1 MRGRTRRMVPRR
13 HMTPSPQVTHHR
25 LPARQLTPPLPGSRA
40 DYVEFVRALNL
51 MGAFVNSMKALLSAV
66 FTGGVFVL
74 AVTAMTGCAS
84 AEQQRRWQI
93 EAVGGVISPAD
104 RAAARKARWEERE
117 ARRRREIRR
126 ARIIRTAPVVSEH
139 KCQTTL
145 AAVGDQYASEQG
157 AQQEADKAWMQT
169 ARWQYGE
176 RFMSRE
182 NADDAAYECGRSSV
196 GSVVGQVF
204 YRCRLTA
211 KPCRPEKSQGR

>member
-1 MRGRTRRMVPRR
+1 M
-13 HMTPSPQVTHHR
+13 
-25 LPARQLTPPLPGSRA
+25 AASRA
-40 DYVEFVRALNL
+40 NYVEFVRALNL
-51 MGAFVNSMKALLSAV
+51 MGAFVNSMKALFSAV
-66 FTGGVFVL
+66 ITGGVFVL

-84 AEQQRRWQI
+84 AEQERRWQI
-93 EAVGGVISPAD
+93 EAVGGQTSPAD
-104 RAAARKARWEERE
+104 RAEARKTRWEERE
-117 ARRRREIRR
+117 ARREEWRRREIRR
-126 ARIIRTAPVVSEH
+126 ARIIRTAPIYDTN
-139 KCQTTL
+139 KCQATL

-182 NADDAAYECGRSSV
+182 NADDATYECGRSSV

-211 KPCRPEKSQGR
+211 KPCRPEKSQGK

>member
-1 MRGRTRRMVPRR
+1 
-13 HMTPSPQVTHHR
+13 
-25 LPARQLTPPLPGSRA
+25 
-40 DYVEFVRALNL
+40 
-51 MGAFVNSMKALLSAV
+51 MGASVNSMKALFSAV
-66 FTGGVFVL
+66 MTGGVFVL

-84 AEQQRRWQI
+84 AEQERRWQI
-93 EAVGGVISPAD
+93 EAVGGVTSPTE
-104 RAAARKARWEERE
+104 RAAARRRAWEARQAARE
-117 ARRRREIRR
+117 ARDERYEERRRREIRYG
-126 ARIIRTAPVVSEH
+126 RIIRTAPVYDN
-139 KCQTTL
+139 KCQGTL

-176 RFMSRE
+176 RYMSRE

-211 KPCRPEKSQGR
+211 KPCSPDKSQGK

>member
-1 MRGRTRRMVPRR
+1 M
-13 HMTPSPQVTHHR
+13 
-25 LPARQLTPPLPGSRA
+25 
-40 DYVEFVRALNL
+40 
-51 MGAFVNSMKALLSAV
+51 NSMKALFSAV
-66 FTGGVFVL
+66 MTGGVFVL

-84 AEQQRRWQI
+84 AEQERRWQI
-93 EAVGGVISPAD
+93 EAVGGVTSPTE
-104 RAAARKARWEERE
+104 RAAARRRAWEARQAARE
-117 ARRRREIRR
+117 ARDERYEERRRREARY
-126 ARIIRTAPVVSEH
+126 ARIIRTAPGVYEN
-139 KCQTTL
+139 KCQGTL

-176 RFMSRE
+176 RYMSRE

-211 KPCRPEKSQGR
+211 KPCSPDKSQGK

>member
-1 MRGRTRRMVPRR
+1 M
-13 HMTPSPQVTHHR
+13 
-25 LPARQLTPPLPGSRA
+25 AGSRA
-40 DYVEFVRALNL
+40 NYVKFVRALDP
-51 MGAFVNSMKALLSAV
+51 MGAFVNSMKALFSAV
-66 FTGGVFVL
+66 MTGGVFVL

-84 AEQQRRWQI
+84 AEQERRWQT

-104 RAAARKARWEERE
+104 RAAARKARWEERQARE
-117 ARRRREIRR
+117 EWRRRNEIRR
-126 ARIIRTAPVVSEH
+126 ARIIRTAPVEYSN
-139 KCQTTL
+139 KCQDTL

>member
-1 MRGRTRRMVPRR
+1 MVRRR
-13 HMTPSPQVTHHR
+13 HMTPSAQVTHHR
-25 LPARQLTPPLPGSRA
+25 LPARRLTPLTPTSRA
-40 DYVEFVRALNL
+40 DCVEFVRALNP
-51 MGAFVNSMKALLSAV
+51 MGAFVNSMKALFSAV
-66 FTGGVFVL
+66 MTGGVFLL

-93 EAVGGVISPAD
+93 EAIGGITTPAE
-104 RAAARKARWEERE
+104 RAAARRARWEERE
-117 ARRRREIRR
+117 ERRRREIRR
-126 ARIIRTAPVVSEH
+126 ARIIRTAPVYEN
-139 KCQTTL
+139 KCQSTL

-211 KPCRPEKSQGR
+211 KPCRPDKSQGK

>member
-1 MRGRTRRMVPRR
+1 
-13 HMTPSPQVTHHR
+13 
-25 LPARQLTPPLPGSRA
+25 
-40 DYVEFVRALNL
+40 
-51 MGAFVNSMKALLSAV
+51 MGASVNSMKALFSAV
-66 FTGGVFVL
+66 LTGGVFVL

-84 AEQQRRWQI
+84 AEQERRWQI
-93 EAVGGVISPAD
+93 EAVGGVVSPTE
-104 RAAARKARWEERE
+104 RALARRRAWEARQARRE
-117 ARRRREIRR
+117 AREDQYEERRRREIRH
-126 ARIIRTAPVVSEH
+126 ARIIRTAPAYEGN
-139 KCQTTL
+139 KCQATL

-182 NADDAAYECGRSSV
+182 NADDATYECGRSSV

-211 KPCRPEKSQGR
+211 KPCRPDKSQGK

>member
-1 MRGRTRRMVPRR
+1 MVPRC
-13 HMTPSPQVTHHR
+13 HMHPSPQVTHHR
-25 LPARQLTPPLPGSRA
+25 LPRPRLTPFPPASRA
-40 DYVEFVRALNL
+40 NYVEFVRALNL
-51 MGAFVNSMKALLSAV
+51 MGAFVNSMKALFSAV
-66 FTGGVFVL
+66 ITGGVFVL

-84 AEQQRRWQI
+84 AEQERRWQI
-93 EAVGGVISPAD
+93 EVLGGQTSPAD
-104 RAAARKARWEERE
+104 RAEARKTRWEQRE
-117 ARRRREIRR
+117 ARREEWRRREIRR
-126 ARIIRTAPVVSEH
+126 ARIIRTAPAYDEG
-139 KCQTTL
+139 KCQATL

-182 NADDAAYECGRSSV
+182 NADDATYECGRSSV

-211 KPCRPEKSQGR
+211 RPCRPEKSQGK

>member
-1 MRGRTRRMVPRR
+1 
-13 HMTPSPQVTHHR
+13 
-25 LPARQLTPPLPGSRA
+25 
-40 DYVEFVRALNL
+40 
-51 MGAFVNSMKALLSAV
+51 MGAYVKSMRAFFSAV
-66 FTGGVFVL
+66 MTGGAFIV

-84 AEQQRRWQI
+84 AEQERRWQI
-93 EAVGGVISPAD
+93 HARGEVTSPTE
-104 RAAARKARWEERE
+104 RAAARQRAREARARRE
-117 ARRRREIRR
+117 ARRQREVRR
-126 ARIIRTAPVVSEH
+126 ARVVRIAPPVVDGN
-139 KCQTTL
+139 KCQATL

-182 NADDAAYECGRSSV
+182 NADNASYECGRSSV

-211 KPCRPEKSQGR
+211 NPCRPEKSQGR

>member
-1 MRGRTRRMVPRR
+1 M
-13 HMTPSPQVTHHR
+13 
-25 LPARQLTPPLPGSRA
+25 
-40 DYVEFVRALNL
+40 
-51 MGAFVNSMKALLSAV
+51 NSMKALFSAV
-66 FTGGVFVL
+66 MTGGVFVL

-84 AEQQRRWQI
+84 AEQQRRWQV
-93 EAVGGVISPAD
+93 EAVGGVSSPAD
-104 RAAARKARWEERE
+104 RAAARQARWEARQARE
-117 ARRRREIRR
+117 EWRRRQVRR
-126 ARIIRTAPVVSEH
+126 ARIIRTEPVYPEN
-139 KCQTTL
+139 KCQATL

-182 NADDAAYECGRSSV
+182 NADNAAYECGRSSV

-211 KPCRPEKSQGR
+211 KPCSPDKSQGK

>member
-1 MRGRTRRMVPRR
+1 M
-13 HMTPSPQVTHHR
+13 H
-25 LPARQLTPPLPGSRA
+25 GSRA
-40 DYVEFVRALNL
+40 NYVEFVRALDL
-51 MGAFVNSMKALLSAV
+51 MGAFVNSMKALFSAV
-66 FTGGVFVL
+66 MTGGVFVL

-84 AEQQRRWQI
+84 AEPERRWQI
-93 EAVGGVISPAD
+93 EATGGVTTPAD
-104 RAAARKARWEERE
+104 RAEARKTRWEERE
-117 ARRRREIRR
+117 AWRRRHDIRR
-126 ARIIRTAPVVSEH
+126 ARIIRTEPVEFRN
-139 KCQTTL
+139 KCQDTL

-211 KPCRPEKSQGR
+211 KPCRPEKSPGK

>member
-1 MRGRTRRMVPRR
+1 
-13 HMTPSPQVTHHR
+13 
-25 LPARQLTPPLPGSRA
+25 
-40 DYVEFVRALNL
+40 
-51 MGAFVNSMKALLSAV
+51 MKALFSAV
-66 FTGGVFVL
+66 MTGGVFVL

-93 EAVGGVISPAD
+93 EALGGQTTPAD
-104 RAAARKARWEERE
+104 RAAARRRAWEARQEE
-117 ARRRREIRR
+117 RRRREIRR
-126 ARIIRTAPVVSEH
+126 ARIIRTAPVVTEN
-139 KCQTTL
+139 KCQPTL

-176 RFMSRE
+176 RYMSRD

>member
-1 MRGRTRRMVPRR
+1 MES
-13 HMTPSPQVTHHR
+13 SPQVTHHR
-25 LPARQLTPPLPGSRA
+25 LPRPRLTPLTPASRA
-40 DYVEFVRALNL
+40 NYVEFVRALNL
-51 MGAFVNSMKALLSAV
+51 MGAFVNSMKALFSAV
-66 FTGGVFVL
+66 LTGGVFVL

-84 AEQQRRWQI
+84 AEQERRWQI
-93 EAVGGVISPAD
+93 EAIGGTTSPTE
-104 RAAARKARWEERE
+104 RAAARRRAWEARRAARERREESYE
-117 ARRRREIRR
+117 ERRRREIRR

-139 KCQTTL
+139 KCQATL

-211 KPCRPEKSQGR
+211 KPCRPDKSQGK

>member
-1 MRGRTRRMVPRR
+1 
-13 HMTPSPQVTHHR
+13 
-25 LPARQLTPPLPGSRA
+25 
-40 DYVEFVRALNL
+40 
-51 MGAFVNSMKALLSAV
+51 MKALFSAV
-66 FTGGVFVL
+66 ITGGVFLL
-74 AVTAMTGCAS
+74 AVTTMTGCAS

-93 EAVGGVISPAD
+93 EAVGGVTSPTE
-104 RAAARKARWEERE
+104 RAAARERAWEARRAARHERE
-117 ARRRREIRR
+117 ARHEEWRRREIRR
-126 ARIIRTAPVVSEH
+126 ARIIRTAPVYEGT
-139 KCQTTL
+139 KCQATL

-182 NADDAAYECGRSSV
+182 NADDATYECGRSSV

-211 KPCRPEKSQGR
+211 KPCRPERSQGK